1 MSRSA
6 PPDRLLGMRAQRPTT
21 WIWLSAAVLVHLVI
35 SVVHGAAHTGANVPL
50 SPAANL
56 FVYAVIL
63 AGPLA
68 GLALIRPAR
77 RLGGWLIAATMA
89 ASLVF
94 GIVNHF
100 VLTSPDHVSQ
110 VGPGWRPLFATT
122 AVLLAA
128 TEALGAGLAIRFV
141 RERKLP

>member
-1 MSRSA
+1 MHA
-6 PPDRLLGMRAQRPTT
+6 DRPTT

-50 SPAANL
+50 SRAANV
-56 FVYAVIL
+56 FVYTVIL

-68 GLALIRPAR
+68 GLVLIRPAR
-77 RLGGWLIAATMA
+77 QVGGWLIAGTMA

-100 VLTSPDHVSQ
+100 VLMSPDHVSQ
-110 VGPGWRPLFATT
+110 VAPAWRPLFAMT
-122 AVLLAA
+122 AALLAV

-141 RERKLP
+141 RERPLS